1 MDNGLGQFLKYLL
14 WIVGI
19 LTGGY
24 ILYFIF
30 KMLTDF
36 KDGIVRFKNKILRY
50 LR

>member
-19 LTGGY
+19 LTAGY
-24 ILYFIF
+24 ILFFIF
-30 KMLTDF
+30 RMLTDF
-36 KDGIVRFKNKILRY
+36 KDGMVRLKNKILRF